1 MTTMCDEPAQRVPP
15 RDHAGWLALARTTAS
30 GPDVDDPDGRHAGRP
45 QSRGAEALRRA
56 GLFALLIPARH
67 GGGGATWRTAF
78 QVVREVAAANGDLGL
93 LLGHHYLLSWTPAL
107 HGTEEDRA
115 RVWPVAAAGRRL
127 WGGAT
132 DPRDT
137 SPTLAPRPHGGFT
150 LDGTTAITSGAALAD
165 RLAVGATRA
174 GTGEP
179 LVVLVDP
186 AARGVARAEGGAGGA
201 SSGTVLFS
209 GAAVSEH
216 DVIGRPGPASTA
228 LMAPAIQMVVA
239 QLYLGIAEGALD
251 AARAHAVARSRPWP
265 FGQARR
271 TGGDAYLAGAYGG
284 LLAQVRAARALADR
298 AADDLAPA
306 LHGAAA
312 GPQSAEGAE
321 GAAPPDVRYRET
333 AVLVATAKIAAAQ
346 ASLAVASR
354 VFELA
359 GPDSARTAPG
369 LARFWRYAKTL
380 HDPVAHRQA
389 EVGREFLT
397 GEFPP
402 ERKAPP

>member
-45 QSRGAEALRRA
+45 QARGAEALRQA
-56 GLFALLIPARH
+56 GLLTLLIPARH

-107 HGTEEDRA
+107 HGTEADRE
-115 RVWPVAAAGRRL
+115 RVWPVAAAACRL
-127 WGGAT
+127 WGGAP
-132 DPRDT
+132 DPRDA

-150 LDGTTAITSGAALAD
+150 LDGTTAITSGAVLAD

-174 GTGEP
+174 DTGEP
-179 LVVLVDP
+179 LMVLVDP
-186 AARGVARAEGGAGGA
+186 AGPGVARAEGGAGGA
-201 SSGTVLFS
+201 PNGTVLFS
-209 GAAVSEH
+209 GAIVGEH
-216 DVIGRPGPASTA
+216 DVIGRPSPASTA
-228 LMAPAIQMVVA
+228 LMAPAIQMVFA

-265 FGQARR
+265 LGQARR

-298 AADDLAPA
+298 AADDLAPD

-312 GPQSAEGAE
+312 RPQSAESAG
-321 GAAPPDVRYRET
+321 PPDERYCET
-333 AVLVATAKIAAAQ
+333 AVLVATAKIAAVQ

-359 GPDSARTAPG
+359 GPDSARARPG